1 MDNPDLNQGKVK
13 SLILLFR
20 KITRFVQLTPFAFLF
35 LYALSSL
42 LRIVSTEILDSF
54 IDVVFYTSPAV
65 TISMLFLSRFMK
77 LCRYHKIACLLP
89 SSTKML
95 DAIDNYVMT
104 FTWNELAILYSLFG
118 VFCILFLY
126 QSHKIFFGDGRKEAV
141 A

>member
-1 MDNPDLNQGKVK
+1 MDSPAPNQGKVK

-42 LRIVSTEILDSF
+42 LRVVSSDIFDSF
-54 IDVVFYTSPAV
+54 IDIVFYISPAV
-65 TISMLFLSRFMK
+65 TASMLFLSRFMK

-89 SSTKML
+89 SSTQVL
-95 DAIDNYVMT
+95 DAIDNYVIT
-104 FTWNELAILYSLFG
+104 FTCNEIIILYMVLG

-126 QSHKIFFGDGRKEAV
+126 QSHKIFFGNGRKEAV